1 MRLTIK
7 TLHGLED
14 CLAAEIK
21 EAGGQNIKLL
31 SRAVACEGNL
41 AFLYRANYT
50 LRTAL
55 RILIPIHTIKAQ
67 NEIEFYD
74 QLVKF
79 NWTDHLE
86 IRQTFA
92 IDPSVGKNAT
102 ISHSMYA
109 SLKMKDAIV
118 DHFRDKMGK
127 RPSVNPDN
135 PGVLFNLHGA
145 GDTYTISIDSSGKPL
160 NQRGYRQPG
169 HQAPMNEV
177 LAAGLLKLSGWDATT
192 PLLDPMCGTGTIPIE
207 AALMARNTPVQ
218 VLRNEFGF
226 MNWTNFNAILWNR
239 TKSDASAKM
248 NRRAPA
254 IYANDMNRD
263 ATKMLKSS
271 AGKLKLGSGFEITNE
286 NFLRMAVPAASGTMV
301 SNPPYGERLGGDNVD
316 EFYKKIGDKLKHEF
330 TNWNA
335 WLISSNVTAL
345 RALRLS
351 PSEKMIL
358 FNGPLECQF
367 CKYELYTGSKESTT
381 A

>member
-1 MRLTIK
+1 MQITIK
-7 TLHGLED
+7 TLMGLEQ
-14 CLAAEIK
+14 CLAKEIAEL
-21 EAGGQNIKLL
+21 GGEKIEVLH
-31 SRAVACEGNL
+31 RAVTCEGNL

-55 RILIPIHTIKAQ
+55 RVLIPIHTLTAR
-67 NEIEFYD
+67 NETELYD
-74 QLVKF
+74 HLVKF
-79 NWTDHLE
+79 EWSDHLE
-86 IRQTFA
+86 MRQTFA
-92 IDPSVGKNAT
+92 IDPSLGKNAS
-102 ISHSMYA
+102 IKHSMYA

-118 DHFRDKMGK
+118 DYFRNKTGR

-135 PGVLFNLHGA
+135 PGVLFNLHGN
-145 GDTYTISIDSSGKPL
+145 GDKYTISIDSSGKPL

-169 HQAPMNEV
+169 HQAPLNEV
-177 LAAGLLKLSGWDATT
+177 LGAGLLMLSGWDPTT
-192 PLLDPMCGTGTIPIE
+192 PLLDPMCGTGTIPLE
-207 AALMARNTPVQ
+207 AAMMAKNMPVQ

-226 MNWTNFNAILWNR
+226 MNWSNFNAILWNR
-239 TKSDASAKM
+239 TKSEAAAQV
-248 NRRAPA
+248 NRRSTA

-263 ATKMLKSS
+263 AIKMLKSS
-271 AGKLKLGSGFEITNE
+271 AGKLKLGTGFEITNE
-286 NFLRMAVPAASGTMV
+286 NFLNMAVPAASGTIV
-301 SNPPYGERLGGDNVD
+301 SNPPYGERLGGDHVD

-351 PSEKMIL
+351 PSEKMTL

-367 CKYELYTGSKESTT
+367 CKYELYQGSRGV